1 MNVYFDNAA
10 TTKIRDEVIDNMS
23 FVLKDCFGNPS
34 STHSY
39 GRSAKSYIET
49 SRKSI
54 AKILNCDPGE
64 IIFNSGGTE
73 SDNSIL
79 KCVVKDL
86 DVKHIISSKIEHHAI
101 THTLDELKIQGV
113 NVNYVK
119 LSENGNVDIDN
130 LEYLLS
136 YNDEPKL
143 VTLMYINNEIGNIL
157 DVKYV
162 SDLCQKY
169 NSFFHTDAVQA
180 VGHYK
185 IDLKSINID
194 FLSSAAHKFH
204 GPKGV
209 GFTYINK
216 STKIKSFICGGP
228 QERGLRAG
236 TESVHNIVGMT
247 KALEIAD
254 KNMEKEA
261 KHVLSI
267 KEYMIDN
274 LRKLFPDIH
283 FNGESGDIKNS
294 TYTILN
300 VCLPI
305 SNDKAAMLD
314 FNLDL
319 KGIACSRGSACQ
331 SGSSEGSHV
340 LNEIQSE
347 EQKKFPSVRFSFS
360 HNNKIEEVDYLIDT
374 LKELIYS
381 Q

>member
-23 FVLKDCFGNPS
+23 NVLKDCFGNPS

-79 KCVVKDL
+79 KCAVKDL

-136 YNDEPKL
+136 SNDEPKL

-247 KALEIAD
+247 KALEIAVE
-254 KNMEKEA
+254 NMEKEA
-261 KHVLSI
+261 KYVLSI
-267 KEYMIDN
+267 KEYMIKS

-283 FNGESGDIKNS
+283 FNGESGDIQKS

-347 EQKKFPSVRFSFS
+347 DQKKFPSVRFSFS

>member
-1 MNVYFDNAA
+1 MKVYFDNAA
-10 TTKIRDEVIDNMS
+10 TTKVRGEVIDDISN
-23 FVLKDCFGNPS
+23 VLKDCFGNPS

-54 AKILNCDPGE
+54 AKILNCQPSE

-79 KCVVKDL
+79 KCAVKDL
-86 DVKHIISSKIEHHAI
+86 GIKHIISSKIEHHAV
-101 THTLDELKIQGV
+101 THTLDELESQGI
-113 NVNYVK
+113 NVYYVK

-130 LEYLLS
+130 LEHLLS
-136 YNDEPKL
+136 LNDEPKL

-157 DVKYV
+157 DLESV
-162 SDLCQKY
+162 SDLCRKY
-169 NSFFHTDAVQA
+169 NSLFHTDAVQA

-185 IDLKSINID
+185 IDLESIKID
-194 FLSSAAHKFH
+194 FLSSAGHKFH

-247 KALEIAD
+247 KALEIAVE
-254 KNMEKEA
+254 NMEKEA
-261 KHVLSI
+261 KYVLSI
-267 KEYMIDN
+267 KEHMIN
-274 LRKLFPDIH
+274 SLRKLFPDIH
-283 FNGESGDIKNS
+283 FNGESGNIKNS

-300 VCLPI
+300 VCFPLT
-305 SNDKAAMLD
+305 NDKAAMLD

-319 KGIACSRGSACQ
+319 RGIACSKGSACQ

-340 LNEIQSE
+340 LSEIQSE
-347 EQKKFPSVRFSFS
+347 DQKKLPSVRFSFS
-360 HNNKIEEVDYLIDT
+360 HNNKMDEVDYLIDT
-374 LKELIYS
+374 LKELINS
-381 Q
+381 

>member
-23 FVLKDCFGNPS
+23 NVLKDCFGNPS

-79 KCVVKDL
+79 KCAVKDL
-86 DVKHIISSKIEHHAI
+86 GVKHIISSKIEHHAI
-101 THTLDELKIQGV
+101 THTLEELKIQGV

-119 LSENGNVDIDN
+119 LSENGNVDIDS

-136 YNDEPKL
+136 SNDEPKL
-143 VTLMYINNEIGNIL
+143 ITLMYINNEIGNIL

-194 FLSSAAHKFH
+194 FLSSSAHKFH

-254 KNMEKEA
+254 KNMEQEA

-274 LRKLFPDIH
+274 LKKLFPDIH

>member
-10 TTKIRDEVIDNMS
+10 TTKVRDEVIDNMS
-23 FVLKDCFGNPS
+23 NVLKDCFGNPS

-39 GRSAKSYIET
+39 GRSAKSYIEI

-54 AKILNCDPGE
+54 AKILNCDPRE

-79 KCVVKDL
+79 KCAVKDL
-86 DVKHIISSKIEHHAI
+86 GVKHIISSKIEHHAI
-101 THTLDELKIQGV
+101 THTLDELKLEGIKV
-113 NVNYVK
+113 HYVK

-136 YNDEPKL
+136 FNDEPKL

-157 DVKYV
+157 DIKSV

-185 IDLKSINID
+185 IDLKSIKID
-194 FLSSAAHKFH
+194 FLTSAAHKFH

-209 GFTYINK
+209 GFTFINK

-247 KALEIAD
+247 KALEIAN

-261 KHVLSI
+261 RYVLTI
-267 KEYMIDN
+267 KEYMIDS

-283 FNGESGDIKNS
+283 FNGESGNIKNS

-331 SGSSEGSHV
+331 SGSLFGSHV
-340 LNEIQSE
+340 LNEIQSKD
-347 EQKKFPSVRFSFS
+347 QKKFPSVRFSFS
-360 HNNKIEEVDYLIDT
+360 FDNKMDEVDYLIDT
-374 LKELIYS
+374 LKELINS
-381 Q
+381 

>member
-254 KNMEKEA
+254 KNMEQEA

>member
-23 FVLKDCFGNPS
+23 IVLKDCFGNPS

-101 THTLDELKIQGV
+101 THTLEELKIQGV

-254 KNMEKEA
+254 KNMEQEA

>member
-1 MNVYFDNAA
+1 MNIYFDNAA
-10 TTKIRDEVIDNMS
+10 TTKVRNEVVDEIPS
-23 FVLKDCFGNPS
+23 VLKDCVGNPS

-54 AKILNCDPGE
+54 AKILNCEPGE

-79 KCVVKDL
+79 KCAVKDL
-86 DVKHIISSKIEHHAI
+86 GVRNIISSKIEHHAV
-101 THTLDELKIQGV
+101 THTLDELELQGV
-113 NVNYVK
+113 NIQYVK
-119 LSENGNVDIDN
+119 LSEKGNVDIDN

-136 YNDEPKL
+136 LNDEPKL

-157 DVKYV
+157 DVNSV

-169 NSFFHTDAVQA
+169 NSFFHPDAVQA

-185 IDLKSINID
+185 IDLKSIKID
-194 FLSSAAHKFH
+194 FLSSAGHKFH

-254 KNMEKEA
+254 QNMEQESEY
-261 KHVLSI
+261 VLSI
-267 KEYMIDN
+267 KEYLIN
-274 LRKLFPDIH
+274 SLRKLFPDIH
-283 FNGESGDIKNS
+283 FNGESGNIKNS

-305 SNDKAAMLD
+305 SNEKSAMLD

-319 KGIACSRGSACQ
+319 KGIACSKGSACQ

-340 LNEIQSE
+340 LSEIQSDD
-347 EQKKFPSVRFSFS
+347 QKKFPSVRFSFS
-360 HNNKIEEVDYLIDT
+360 HNNRIDEVDYLVDT
-374 LKELIYS
+374 LREFINS
-381 Q
+381 